1 MFGSADI
8 KRTKFTR
15 HTPYGVPAK
24 VITCALI
31 NKTTFYHGHKRNKKV
46 ERDVGRTIIY
56 DQTFLEG
63 KFVHTW

>member
-24 VITCALI
+24 VIACALI
-31 NKTTFYHGHKRNKKV
+31 NKTTFYHGHKRNKKE